1 MQHLVYLYNQQ
12 SVALIVINLKT
23 SADWLPHSVLYQW
36 AAVIVFVMR
45 FVFAVAVEVEDTG
58 IVDFGGVIHDTGQL
72 VAVMEYAQVVYLA
85 DMTVLLPATALHMLD
100 IAVGN
105 ICWTVK
111 AIAQSLHAQSSQ
123 TVVQQETI
131 LVLWS

>member
-1 MQHLVYLYNQQ
+1 MH
-12 SVALIVINLKT
+12 
-23 SADWLPHSVLYQW
+23 
-36 AAVIVFVMR
+36 

-85 DMTVLLPATALHMLD
+85 DMSVLLPATALQMLD

-105 ICWTVK
+105 IYGMVK
-111 AIAQSLHAQSSQ
+111 AIAQSLHAQPPQ
-123 TVVQQETI
+123 TVVQHEAV
-131 LVLWS
+131 LVLCS

>member
-1 MQHLVYLYNQQ
+1 
-12 SVALIVINLKT
+12 
-23 SADWLPHSVLYQW
+23 
-36 AAVIVFVMR
+36 MR
-45 FVFAVAVEVEDTG
+45 FVFAVAVEVEDAG

-85 DMTVLLPATALHMLD
+85 DMSVLLPATALHMLD

-105 ICWTVK
+105 IYGMVK
-111 AIAQSLHAQSSQ
+111 AIAQSLHAQPSQ

-131 LVLWS
+131 LVLCS